1 MRLRE
6 RLNVK
11 MPVSGEAGRLLVA
24 TLKQVAAHAEV
35 SVQTVSN
42 ALNAPHRLRPDT
54 LQRVTRSIEL
64 LNYRPNRNARS
75 LRTSA
80 VELIGY
86 CVPSWPNGQAHLVMD
101 QFLHALCASA
111 ESSGRHIL
119 LFTAPVGVEGMPV

>member
-1 MRLRE
+1 M
-6 RLNVK
+6 
-11 MPVSGEAGRLLVA
+11 A

-42 ALNAPHRLRPDT
+42 ALNAPHRLKADT
-54 LQRVTRSIEL
+54 LERVNRSIEL

-86 CVPSWPNGQAHLVMD
+86 CVPNWPNQTPNIFWTSPL
-101 QFLHALCASA
+101 
-111 ESSGRHIL
+111 R
-119 LFTAPVGVEGMPV
+119 